1 MNRPLEVLI
10 FVGSLFV
17 TGCLQFYVIH
27 SVRAGTQ
34 DPSAVIDAAQLTAKV
49 VSSPQ

>member
-10 FVGSLFV
+10 FLGSIFV
-17 TGCLQFYVIH
+17 AGCLQSYVIH

-34 DPSAVIDAAQLTAKV
+34 NPSAVIDTVQLTAKV
-49 VSSPQ
+49 VLPPQ